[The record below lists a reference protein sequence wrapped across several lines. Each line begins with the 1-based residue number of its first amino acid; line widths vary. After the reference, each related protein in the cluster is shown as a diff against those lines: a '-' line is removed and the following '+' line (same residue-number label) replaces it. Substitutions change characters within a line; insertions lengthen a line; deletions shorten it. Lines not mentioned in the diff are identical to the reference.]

1 MSKKQTVTYVGYGKT
16 HIRFCHGFVMG
27 PKCPVHDD
35 LTRGDFIMV
44 GDVDQMKMISSGG
57 VVFNLVVHNAASMGV

>member
-1 MSKKQTVTYVGYGKT
+1 
-16 HIRFCHGFVMG
+16 MG

-57 VVFNLVVHNAASMGV
+57 VVFNLVVYNTASVGA

>member
-1 MSKKQTVTYVGYGKT
+1 
-16 HIRFCHGFVMG
+16 MG

-44 GDVDQMKMISSGG
+44 RDVDQMKMISSGL
-57 VVFNLVVHNAASMGV
+57 VFNLDVHNAASMGA